1 MADTVTRILVYVALA
16 ALVLLIVR
24 ANIWYWRRRSHLSKR
39 QRDKEDRAEQI
50 ESEIW

>member
-1 MADTVTRILVYVALA
+1 MTGTATGMFVFAALA
-16 ALVLLIVR
+16 ALVLLIVW

-39 QRDKEDRAEQI
+39 QRDKEDREEQI

>member
-1 MADTVTRILVYVALA
+1 MADMATSIFVFA
-16 ALVLLIVR
+16 ALLGLVVLIAC

-39 QRDKEDRAEQI
+39 QRDREDREEQI